1 MTFRVEINTKEF
13 EQRLQEHLDE
23 KCKII
28 ADQIKVDAKTGA
40 YMAERK
46 FKDKTGALRKSIK
59 VRKSKYDDGGY
70 IVKAGGRGA
79 MQAWIIE
86 HGHQSISGTGANR
99 VDNGV
104 FVPAFP
110 FMKPALDKNIRFA
123 EIVLREEMRNE

>member
-46 FKDKTGALRKSIK
+46 FKDITGALRKSIK
-59 VRKSKYDDGGY
+59 TKKSKYDDGGY

-79 MQAWIIE
+79 MQSWLIE
-86 HGHQSISGTGANR
+86 HGHGGPRPA
-99 VDNGV
+99 
-104 FVPAFP
+104 PAFP
-110 FMKPALDKNIRFA
+110 FLKPALDKNIRFA
-123 EIVLREEMRNE
+123 EMVLREKMRNE